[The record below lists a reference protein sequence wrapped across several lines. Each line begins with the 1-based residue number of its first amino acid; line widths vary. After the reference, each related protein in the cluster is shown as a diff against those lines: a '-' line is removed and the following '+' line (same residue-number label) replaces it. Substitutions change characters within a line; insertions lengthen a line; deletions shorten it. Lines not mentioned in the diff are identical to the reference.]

1 MQAICHLSRR
11 WHQQFCRS
19 PSFLSH
25 RQCLQRW
32 QIRGF
37 ARRADPDINYY
48 EQEPGKPETLRPE
61 GGPFDDDLAVARER
75 IKQMERELAVMRKG
89 PFAREGEFMQSL
101 PEDKRE
107 ELLKAME
114 EQGFEEDDI
123 RDLSFDELLAE
134 DEKPSPK
141 QQLAVSLRIP
151 EKSRAY
157 VRKFNAALQTSDAKS
172 KQKLWLWYLR
182 CRQRV
187 PGFTSHIQEDV
198 WDHLW
203 QTQLETHPRSPR
215 IVSLGED
222 MLGAGRD
229 LGDRL
234 PEYLEALHLAGE
246 TRAALEM
253 WEKAPKSSARLER
266 IGVQLYAAI
275 AESETQGSLAKAAKM
290 ALADPVKDTILPVI
304 QAYAKRTSAKA
315 AVDLWEFYLKITP
328 TIELLGHISS
338 VLLEAGRKEM
348 ALAVFQ
354 DMMGKGERPKIV
366 SITEFS
372 LMSLLALPKRF
383 KNKFF
388 FGAWIRWLL
397 AEGKVED
404 ATLVVELMQEMGIK
418 PDAKHINGVIAAW
431 LRQGSANSDKQAVEI
446 AWGMVRSRI
455 EYVQTTRGRNIAH
468 SEQALLQE
476 QELQTPKLPWSLRR
490 HIPPATVETF
500 SILVAHYA
508 QKKNIQMAEL
518 ATNIMTGPA
527 QIKSNTFILNTWIAV
542 SSVENMWMRY
552 SEAKADIRPDLG
564 TFAGLWDGRRRATN
578 QTSRTYQPNFP
589 TPRRLFREMAT
600 WLDSLTVAE
609 RAEVGKEM
617 TPAIYGQI
625 IRCLCLVG
633 DLPGVL
639 IAIRYL
645 QANLDLLPHNDVV
658 GMVVMQ
664 LARMNPDDGSPP
676 VKLSGVRARQAA
688 RQAEMR
694 WRAALNNYVVLMDE
708 ILVGYVTKSEL
719 AGIDID
725 IEGDEEG
732 RETQAL
738 RFEAIQTFLCL
749 VMNKHKQHADVV
761 ANEIVLAGQAMGL
774 DVTQEEARKWLMRL
788 LRWQRGSRRVAQ
800 AGRDF
805 FG

>member
-19 PSFLSH
+19 PSFFSH

-37 ARRADPDINYY
+37 ARRADPDIHVW

-61 GGPFDDDLAVARER
+61 GGVFDDDMVVARER
-75 IKQMERELAVMRKG
+75 IKQLERELAVMRKG

-101 PEDKRE
+101 PEHKRE

-134 DEKPSPK
+134 DEEPTRK
-141 QQLAVSLRIP
+141 QTLAVSLRIP

-157 VRKFNAALQTSDAKS
+157 VRKFNTALQTSDAKS

-215 IVSLGED
+215 IVSLGGD

-229 LGDRL
+229 LGDHL
-234 PEYLEALHLAGE
+234 PEYLEALHLTGE

-253 WEKAPKSSARLER
+253 WEKTPKSSARLER
-266 IGVQLYAAI
+266 IGVKLYAAT
-275 AESETQGSLAKAAKM
+275 AESDHQGSLAKAAKM

-315 AVDLWEFYLKITP
+315 AVDLWQFYSQITP

-338 VLLEAGRKEM
+338 ILLEAGRKEM

-354 DMMGKGERPKIV
+354 DMMGKGQRPKVGDI
-366 SITEFS
+366 SEFS
-372 LMSLLALPKRF
+372 LMGLLALPKRF
-383 KNKFF
+383 RNKFF

-397 AEGKVED
+397 AEGKVQD
-404 ATLVVELMQEMGIK
+404 ATMVVELMQEMGIK

-431 LRQGSANSDKQAVEI
+431 LRQRSSNSDKQAVDI
-446 AWGMVRSRI
+446 AWGMVRSRM
-455 EYVQTTRGRNIAH
+455 EYVQTTRGRNIAD
-468 SEQALLQE
+468 SEQELLQK
-476 QELQTPKLPWSLRR
+476 QELQTAKLPWSLRR
-490 HIPPATVETF
+490 HIPPATAETF
-500 SILVAHYA
+500 SILLAHYA
-508 QKKNIQMAEL
+508 QKKNMQMATL
-518 ATNIMTGPA
+518 VDNIMSGPA
-527 QIKSNTFILNTWIAV
+527 QIKPNTFILNTWIAV
-542 SSVENMWMRY
+542 SDVASMWRRY
-552 SEAKADIRPDLG
+552 SERNADIKPDLG
-564 TFAGLWDGRRRATN
+564 TFAGLWDGCRRIYN
-578 QTSRTYQPNFP
+578 NPSYKPKFP

-600 WLDSLTVAE
+600 WLDSLSGPE
-609 RAEVGKEM
+609 RSEVSQEM
-617 TPAIYGQI
+617 TPEIYGQM
-625 IRCLCLVG
+625 IRCLCLDG

-645 QANLDLLPHNDVV
+645 QENLDLLPHNEVV

-664 LARMNPDDGSPP
+664 LARMMPDDGGPP
-676 VKLSGVRARQAA
+676 VKISGTRARQAA
-688 RQAEMR
+688 RQADLK

-708 ILVGYVTKSEL
+708 ILIGYVTRSEL

-725 IEGDEEG
+725 IEGDVEG

-738 RFEAIQTFLCL
+738 RFEAIQTFICL
-749 VMNKHKQHADVV
+749 VMTKQKQHADVV

-774 DVTQEEARKWLMRL
+774 EVTLEDARKWVDEAVEMAE
-788 LRWQRGSRRVAQ
+788 G
-800 AGRDF
+800 D
-805 FG
+805 